1 MTAQTR
7 ERLITVFRLLVAA
20 LALLP
25 LVLLATDISQSAL
38 GPDPGE
44 VVTERLGLTA
54 FQLLLITLAMTPLKR
69 LTGWAGWLRVRRQLG
84 LFCFFYACL
93 HVLAFL
99 QFVIGWQ
106 DLLASFTKRPYIL
119 AGLLAFLVLLPL
131 ALTSTRGMIRRL
143 GKRWKLL
150 HRGIYLAAIAAWVHF
165 LWQARSDIGEMLA
178 YGLVLALLL
187 GCRLWWST
195 GVRERLVFW
204 R

>member
-1 MTAQTR
+1 MTILAR
-7 ERLITVFRLLVAA
+7 ERVITGFRMLVAA

-25 LVLLATDISQSAL
+25 LVLLVADISRSAL

-54 FQLLLITLAMTPLKR
+54 FQLLLVTLAMTPLKR
-69 LTGWAGWLRVRRQLG
+69 LTGWSGWLRVRRQLG

-93 HVLAFL
+93 HLLAFL
-99 QFVIGWQ
+99 QFIIGWQ
-106 DLLASFTKRPYIL
+106 DILASFTKRPYIL
-119 AGLLAFLVLLPL
+119 AGLLAFLILLPL
-131 ALTSTRGMIRRL
+131 ALTSTRGMVRRL

-150 HRGIYLAAIAAWVHF
+150 HRGIYPAAIAAWVHF
-165 LWQARSDIGEMLA
+165 LWQARSDVGEMLA

-187 GCRLWWST
+187 GCRLWWSA